1 MSAGKKSLLTCG
13 QFSSVAPGVGK
24 LEAHSQ
30 RGLDVGLWVRA
41 SRGAAVGVGGSVPPG
56 VAWRALGPRGLPS
69 APGQPPAP
77 LPSHLRHFRP
87 LLSKSYISQ
96 AFC

>member
-30 RGLDVGLWVRA
+30 RGLDGRLWVRA
-41 SRGAAVGVGGSVPPG
+41 SPGAVVGVGGAFHQTWLRDLHDPG
-56 VAWRALGPRGLPS
+56 ACPQAQ
-69 APGQPPAP
+69 A
-77 LPSHLRHFRP
+77 SHLCLRP
-87 LLSKSYISQ
+87 
-96 AFC
+96 AT